1 MTTAPRSPLLARHAS
16 FSAPRILLTGANGQV
31 GWELRRTLSCLGEV
45 VALDSKALNLADAAA
60 VRQKLREIA
69 PSLIV
74 NPAAYTAVDKAESEP
89 ELAHAVNAVA
99 PGVLAEEA
107 DKLGALLVHYST
119 DYVFN
124 GSGAELDSGE
134 ARPWREDDACDP
146 INVYG
151 ATKLAGER
159 AIQATGCR
167 HLIFRTS
174 WVYGARGNNF
184 LLTMRRLMRE
194 RPELKIVAD
203 QIGAPTWCRDLAEAT
218 ALVLSQM
225 VLPDS
230 RFDQTQAWGI
240 YNMTNAGE
248 TSWHGFAE
256 AIQAL
261 DGSNARLL
269 PIPSSEYPTPARRP
283 LNSRLNND
291 KLEQTFGIRLQD
303 WRAALALCDAEGR

>member
-1 MTTAPRSPLLARHAS
+1 MSR
-16 FSAPRILLTGANGQV
+16 PRILLTGANGQV
-31 GWELRRTLSCLGEV
+31 GWELRRTLSGLGKV
-45 VALDSKALNLADAAA
+45 IALDSKGMNLADADA
-60 VRQKLREIA
+60 VRQSVRDIA
-69 PSLIV
+69 PHVIV

-89 ELAHAVNAVA
+89 ERARAVNAIA
-99 PGVLAEEA
+99 PGILAEEA
-107 DKLGALLVHYST
+107 VRLNALLVHYST

-124 GSGAELDSGE
+124 GSGA
-134 ARPWREDDACDP
+134 APWREDDACVP
-146 INVYG
+146 LNVYG
-151 ATKLAGER
+151 ATKLEGER

-174 WVYGARGNNF
+174 WVYGARGSNF

-218 ALVLSQM
+218 AQVLSQ
-225 VLPDS
+225 VTSPLSAANTAEP
-230 RFDQTQAWGI
+230 WGV
-240 YNMTNAGE
+240 YHMTNAGE

-261 DGSNARLL
+261 DEFDETCTPAHLV
-269 PIPSSEYPTPARRP
+269 PIPSADYPTPAKRP

-291 KLEQTFGIRLQD
+291 KLERTFGVRLQD
-303 WRAALALCDAEGR
+303 WRAALALCLEASNR

>member
-1 MTTAPRSPLLARHAS
+1 MNR
-16 FSAPRILLTGANGQV
+16 PRILLTGANGQV
-31 GWELRRTLSCLGEV
+31 GWELQRTLNCLGEV
-45 VALDSKALNLADAAA
+45 VALDSTTMNLANADA
-60 VRQKLREIA
+60 VRQSVRDIA
-69 PSLIV
+69 PGIIV
-74 NPAAYTAVDKAESEP
+74 NPAAYTAVDKAEREP
-89 ELAHAVNAVA
+89 ELVRAVNAVA
-99 PGVLAEEA
+99 PGILAEEA
-107 DKLGALLVHYST
+107 ARLDALLVHYST

-124 GSGAELDSGE
+124 GSGAT
-134 ARPWREDDACDP
+134 PWREDDACDP
-146 INVYG
+146 LNVYG

-174 WVYGARGNNF
+174 WVYGARGSNF

-218 ALVLSQM
+218 AQVLSQING
-225 VLPDS
+225 PAS
-230 RFDQTQAWGI
+230 EFGQAPWGV
-240 YNMTNAGE
+240 YHMSNAGE
-248 TSWHGFAE
+248 TSWHGFAQ

-261 DGSNARLL
+261 DGADASARLM

-291 KLEQTFGIRLQD
+291 KLERTFGLRLQD
-303 WRAALALCDAEGR
+303 WRTALALCLNAESEMPGRA

>member
-1 MTTAPRSPLLARHAS
+1 MTTAPRSPLPAS
-16 FSAPRILLTGANGQV
+16 RILLTGARGQV

-45 VALDSKALNLADAAA
+45 VATDSSVMNLADVDAIRQT
-60 VRQKLREIA
+60 VREVA
-69 PSLIV
+69 PTIIV
-74 NPAAYTAVDKAESEP
+74 NSAAYTAVDKAESEP
-89 ELAHAVNAVA
+89 ELAHTVNAVA

-107 DKLGALLVHYST
+107 VRLGALLVHYST

-124 GSGAELDSGE
+124 GSGDI
-134 ARPWREDDACDP
+134 PWREGDVCDP
-146 INVYG
+146 LNVYG
-151 ATKLAGER
+151 ATKLEGEH

-174 WVYGARGNNF
+174 WVYGARGSNF

-218 ALVLSQM
+218 ALVLGQVAS
-225 VLPDS
+225 PAS
-230 RFDQTQAWGI
+230 EFDRAEPWGI
-240 YNMTNAGE
+240 YHMTNCGE

-256 AIQAL
+256 AILAH
-261 DGSNARLL
+261 DGADANLL
-269 PIPSSEYPTPARRP
+269 PIPSSDYPTPAKRP

-291 KLEQTFGIRLQD
+291 KLKQIFGISLQD
-303 WRAALALCDAEGR
+303 WRDALALCLEADSK